1 MSRGKWRVFKGWKG
15 STKSI
20 PCAIGGIID
29 VKAIG
34 VLVYNKNDS
43 LSLRFIKITS
53 FVLMYIYVKI
63 DVYPVKNCT

>member
-1 MSRGKWRVFKGWKG
+1 LEGKHKVDSVRNW
-15 STKSI
+15 
-20 PCAIGGIID
+20 GGIID